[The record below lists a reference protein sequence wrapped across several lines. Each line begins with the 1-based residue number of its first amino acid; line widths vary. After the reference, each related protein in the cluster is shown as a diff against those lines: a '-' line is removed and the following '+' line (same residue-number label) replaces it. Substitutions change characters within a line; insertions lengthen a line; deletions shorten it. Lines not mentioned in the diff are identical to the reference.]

1 MSGVAKHACCIVRV
15 STPRID
21 ETVPSAID
29 YGTLP
34 FLVRDDL
41 TAAHQRGWERL
52 AAPGTWWDGAT
63 RVAIA
68 AETRR
73 ARTCAFCQTRKEAL
87 SPNAVQGTHDCDSKL
102 PVALIEVVHRIATDQ
117 SRLTRAFY
125 ETALASGISDGE
137 YVETVGVIATIL
149 AVDGFT
155 RAIGLPD
162 FALPNPVSGE
172 PSRHR
177 PVGAKT
183 DDAWVPRVAP
193 EDVTE
198 AETGLYDGLGG
209 ANIHRALS
217 LVPAEVKGFFDID
230 TAQYLPDAALRDFG
244 TEYRDLTHAQ
254 IEFLAARV
262 SAINQCVY

>member
-1 MSGVAKHACCIVRV
+1 M
-15 STPRID
+15 TN
-21 ETVPSAID
+21 TID
-29 YGTLP
+29 YSALP
-34 FLVRDDL
+34 YPVRGDL
-41 TAAHQRGWERL
+41 AAAHRRGWERL
-52 AAPGTWWDGAT
+52 AAAGTWWDGAT
-63 RVAIA
+63 RIAIA
-68 AETRR
+68 AEARR
-73 ARTCAFCQTRKEAL
+73 ARTCDFCAKRRDAL
-87 SPNAVQGTHDCDSKL
+87 SPYAVQGEHDTTNSL
-102 PVALIEVVHRIATDQ
+102 PIALIEVIHRVATDQ

-125 ETALASGISDGE
+125 DTALESGISDGE
-137 YVETVGVIATIL
+137 YVETIGVIATVF

-162 FALPNPVSGE
+162 FALPDPQPGN

-183 DDAWVPRVAP
+183 DHAWVPRVAP
-193 EDVTE
+193 EDVTD
-198 AETGLYDGLGG
+198 ADAGLYDGLGG

-217 LVPAEVKGFFDID
+217 LVPAEVMGFFDID
-230 TAQYLPDAALRDFG
+230 TAQYLPDAALRDFS